1 MSFASS
7 LKRLFGFGSDY
18 DDCEMADSES
28 SNPTTTE
35 GEVVKAANDDLSE
48 GLEEIVPMPIVNPEM
63 KAKIFD
69 GVVAVFNSALPDFLH
84 RSVNPEQQKKI
95 LVEALDT
102 SLNDYLNSL
111 MLEAEKFA
119 ESKLKNAAEASR
131 RDAEKLRTEMQH
143 LEQQRTTLREQQL
156 SADRRRRALADRV
169 NDLEQRVASAEAER
183 EQFQLENK
191 SLLNK
196 LKVADVQTT
205 IVDELNKEIEQL
217 KSELEQTGN
226 STGSEGIISKEQ
238 LEDLHKQLADTMS
251 ANDNLKE
258 QQRMSELMYND
269 LQQQL
274 ATEKEKLAKVTNEL
288 NEAKAYLSAL
298 DELKTQMEQVEAMIR
313 KRDERIARL
322 KTVNKQL
329 KQECERL
336 NAKLAENQSDLFS
349 IALTDEEAVHQQNT
363 ACDAQAEYGDDKN
376 KELAAIEDDFECPE
390 WFTAIPDD
398 NLQSLKGETKD
409 DFGYTEPPRK
419 PRHPESDA
427 QLSLF

>member
-18 DDCEMADSES
+18 DDNEMADSDS
-28 SNPTTTE
+28 SNLTTTE
-35 GEVVKAANDDLSE
+35 GEVVKAANDTLPE

-69 GVVAVFNSALPDFLH
+69 GVVAVFNSALPDFLN

-111 MLEAEKFA
+111 MLEAEKYA

-131 RDAEKLRTEMQH
+131 RDAEKLRAEMQQ

-169 NDLEQRVASAEAER
+169 NDLEQRVATAEAER

-196 LKVADVQTT
+196 LKVADVQTN
-205 IVDELNKEIEQL
+205 IVDDLNKEIEKL
-217 KSELEQTGN
+217 KSALEQAGN
-226 STGSEGIISKEQ
+226 SPSSESIISKEQ
-238 LEDLHKQLADTMS
+238 LEDLQKQLADTMS

-274 ATEKEKLAKVTNEL
+274 ASEKEKSAKVKNEL
-288 NEAKAYLSAL
+288 DEAKEYLSAL

-322 KTVNKQL
+322 KTDNKQL

-336 NAKLAENQSDLFS
+336 NAKLAENQSDLFT
-349 IALTDEEAVHQQNT
+349 IASADEEAVSQQTT
-363 ACDAQAEYGDDKN
+363 ACDAQAQYGDDKN

-390 WFTAIPDD
+390 WFTAIPAD